1 MKKQYREHCPDR
13 RRRLKRSVTG
23 NILEAAYASG
33 LYNHLMER
41 AAMENFLNFDLN
53 RDGLIS
59 MEEAN
64 ATLEEFKQVDENNDG
79 FVQPG
84 ELDMSLR

>member
-1 MKKQYREHCPDR
+1 M
-13 RRRLKRSVTG
+13 G
-23 NILEAAYASG
+23 
-33 LYNHLMER
+33 R

-53 RDGLIS
+53 RDGQIS